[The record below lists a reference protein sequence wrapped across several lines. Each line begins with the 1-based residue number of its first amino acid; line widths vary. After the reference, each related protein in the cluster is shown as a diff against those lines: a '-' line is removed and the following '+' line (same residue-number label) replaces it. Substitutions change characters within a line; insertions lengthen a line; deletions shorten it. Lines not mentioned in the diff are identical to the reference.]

1 MGRYTFHKD
10 LSLDIVSYLLPIVV
24 PIIILLVYKAQI
36 ESKLKFVFYS
46 YLLNL
51 GLGKLISPLAF
62 IPMYLDVHISY
73 GAPFLQLI
81 LLLVYLAVSV
91 ILIKNFV
98 GQFVSVK
105 NV

>member
-1 MGRYTFHKD
+1 M
-10 LSLDIVSYLLPIVV
+10 DIVSYLLPIVV
-24 PIIILLVYKAQI
+24 PVIVLLFYKAQI
-36 ESKLKFVFYS
+36 NSKLKFVFYS

-62 IPMYLDVHISY
+62 IPMYLDIHIGY

-81 LLLVYLAVSV
+81 LLLVYLVVSV
-91 ILIKNFV
+91 ILVKSFV
-98 GQFVSVK
+98 SQFVSAK